1 MVLSLKNKQV
11 KWEVGGI
18 FFFFCITPAKTSYFK
33 KTVKYSDTKIIVTAY
48 IFKKNKIIC
57 IGELQKENI

>member
-18 FFFFCITPAKTSYFK
+18 FFFASHQ
-33 KTVKYSDTKIIVTAY
+33 
-48 IFKKNKIIC
+48 
-57 IGELQKENI
+57 QKPPILKRLSNIPTLKL

>member
-18 FFFFCITPAKTSYFK
+18 FFFCITPAKTSYFK

-48 IFKKNKIIC
+48 IFLKKIIC